1 MTKQKAFFV
10 RIGDSALSG
19 NYHCAT
25 HVSKIQVRRREP
37 VMKYFRELLSVLF
50 VLSFCCALSNAQT
63 SSIEVPTVVPQLVNY
78 SGKALDAQDKPVS
91 GIAGITFSIY
101 KDQYEG
107 TPLWMETQN
116 VTADA
121 EGNYT
126 AQLGATKPQGLPL
139 DLFSSGEARWLGVR
153 INNGEEQPRV
163 LLLSVP
169 YALKA
174 ADAQTL
180 GGLPASAFA
189 LAAPAS
195 GGSVAVVSAAS
206 SSVAG
211 AEPALAGTGTADYV
225 PLWTPNGTTLG
236 NSVLFQVGTGSTAKI
251 GINTTTPTS
260 TLGVNGAATIGGLT
274 LTAAGTATATAGTI
288 THPLNLVASTFNSST
303 KAAVNQTFRWQTE
316 PTGND
321 TSSPS
326 GTLNLLFGSGSSTP
340 AETGLHV
347 ASNGQITFA
356 AGQTFPGAGGG
367 VSSVGLSAPS
377 SDFTVSGSPV
387 TTSGTLALNWNI
399 PPDFTDVA
407 NAIVKRDPNGNFFGS
422 TIIAFGSSGG
432 SAALIGSDGSS
443 DGVGAVQGMSA
454 NGIGVYGESSSTS
467 NSSNNYGVYGTG
479 PIGLGGTAS
488 TSDGIG
494 AFGSSNAG
502 VGVLAYGA
510 TGVFSVGAS
519 GGTGVYGS
527 AYTGIQGLTDSTTGG
542 WGVYGESQGAGVG
555 GGFYNTSTGDALY
568 ASNQAGGD
576 AAFFDGNVDVD
587 GNLSKA
593 GGSFKIDHPLDP
605 ANKYLYHSFVES
617 PDMKNIY
624 DGNVTTDGS
633 GLATVTL
640 PDWFEALNRDFRYQ
654 LTVIGQFAQA
664 MVADEVSNHQFTIK
678 TDKPNVKVSW
688 QVTGIRQD
696 AWANAHRI
704 PVEVSK
710 EPADQGLYLHPEL
723 FGAPPEKS
731 IALAHHPMP
740 PKPPKQG
747 PMIQKLQE
755 QQAAKLKALTK

>member
-1 MTKQKAFFV
+1 
-10 RIGDSALSG
+10 
-19 NYHCAT
+19 
-25 HVSKIQVRRREP
+25 
-37 VMKYFRELLSVLF
+37 MKYFREVLSLLF
-50 VLSFCCALSNAQT
+50 VLLFCCALSDAQT
-63 SSIEVPTVVPQLVNY
+63 SSTEVPTVVPQLVNY
-78 SGKALDAQDKPVS
+78 AGKAVDAQGKPAS

-107 TPLWMETQN
+107 APLWMETQN
-116 VTADA
+116 VTADT
-121 EGNYT
+121 EGNY
-126 AQLGATKPQGLPL
+126 AVQLGATKPQGLPL

-153 INNGEEQPRV
+153 INGGEEQPRV

-189 LAAPAS
+189 LAVPAS
-195 GGSVAVVSAAS
+195 GRSVAEVSVAS
-206 SSVAG
+206 SPAAG
-211 AEPALAGTGTADYV
+211 VEPALAGTGTTDYV

-236 NSVLFQVGTGSTAKI
+236 NSVLFQSGTGSTAKI
-251 GINTTTPTS
+251 GINTATPAS
-260 TLGVNGAATIGGLT
+260 ALDVNGPATVRGNLSLPAT
-274 LTAAGTATATAGTI
+274 GTATSTGGKTSQPTSLTAS
-288 THPLNLVASTFNSST
+288 AYNSST
-303 KAAVNQTFRWQTE
+303 KAALAQNFRWQAE
-316 PTGND
+316 PAGNN
-321 TSSPS
+321 TSSPN
-326 GTLNLLFGSGSSTP
+326 GTLNLLFGSGTSTP
-340 AETGLHV
+340 TETGLHI

-356 AGQTFPGAGGG
+356 KGQTFPGGSGG

-387 TTSGTLALNWNI
+387 TTSGTLALNWTVA
-399 PPDFTDVA
+399 PTSADTA
-407 NAIVKRDPNGNFFGS
+407 NAIVKRDSNGNFFGS

-443 DGVGAVQGMSA
+443 DGVGAVQGTSS
-454 NGIGVYGESSSTS
+454 NGIGVYGSSSSTS
-467 NSSNNYGVYGTG
+467 NSSNNFGVYGTG
-479 PIGLGGTAS
+479 PIGVSGVSS
-488 TSDGIG
+488 TEDGIG
-494 AFGSSNAG
+494 VFGSGVN
-502 VGVLAYGA
+502 VGVEAYGVD
-510 TGVFSVGAS
+510 GVFSVGS
-519 GGTGVYGS
+519 ETGVYGDG
-527 AYTGIQGLTDSTTGG
+527 YIGIQGFTDSTSGG
-542 WGVYGESQGAGVG
+542 WGVYGESQGPGVG
-555 GGFYNTSTGDALY
+555 GGFYNTTTGDALFAY
-568 ASNQAGGD
+568 NQAGGY
-576 AAFFDGNVDVD
+576 AAFFDGSVDVD

-633 GLATVTL
+633 GLASVTL

-664 MVADEVSNHQFTIK
+664 MVASEVSDHQFTIK

-704 PVEVSK
+704 PVEESK
-710 EPADQGLYLHPEL
+710 APADQGLYLHPEL
-723 FGAPPEKS
+723 FGARPEKS

-740 PKPPKQG
+740 PKPRKQD
-747 PMIQKLQE
+747 PRILKLQE
-755 QQAAKLKALTK
+755 QQATKLKAPTK

>member
-1 MTKQKAFFV
+1 MPFENLQQGHLAALRHQRRFSV
-10 RIGDSALSG
+10 RSFGFSITTFLLVALWSG
-19 NYHCAT
+19 
-25 HVSKIQVRRREP
+25 
-37 VMKYFRELLSVLF
+37 LLS
-50 VLSFCCALSNAQT
+50 AQQPATAPT
-63 SSIEVPTVVPQLVNY
+63 SVVPQLVNF
-78 SGKALDAQDKPVS
+78 SGKAIGPEDRPVS
-91 GIAGITFSIY
+91 GVAGITFSIY

-107 TPLWMETQN
+107 APLWMETQN

-121 EGNYT
+121 EGNYSV
-126 AQLGATKPQGLPL
+126 QLGATKPQGLPL
-139 DLFSSGEARWLGVR
+139 DLFSTGEARWLGVR

-195 GGSVAVVSAAS
+195 GGSVVGVSAAS
-206 SSVAG
+206 SAAAG
-211 AEPALAGTGTADYV
+211 VEPALAGTGTADYI
-225 PLWTPNGTTLG
+225 PLWTNGTTLG

-251 GINTTTPTS
+251 GINTTTPSS

-274 LTAAGTATATAGTI
+274 LPAAGTATATSGSI
-288 THPLNLVASTFNSST
+288 SHPLNLVASTFNSST
-303 KAAVNQTFRWQTE
+303 SKAVNQTFRWQTE

-321 TSSPS
+321 TSSPG

-340 AETGLHV
+340 TETGLRV

-387 TTSGTLALNWNI
+387 TTSGTLALNWTVA
-399 PPDFTDVA
+399 PDDFDVA
-407 NAIVKRDPNGNFFGS
+407 NAIVKRDSSGS
-422 TIIAFGSSGG
+422 FQAGTILAFGSSGG
-432 SAALIGSDGSS
+432 AAALIGNDSSS
-443 DGVGAVQGMSA
+443 DGVGAVQGMSG
-454 NGIGVYGESSSTS
+454 NGIGVYGFSGSTS

-479 PIGLGGTAS
+479 PIGGGFAAS

-494 AFGSSNAG
+494 VFGSSSAG
-502 VGVLAYGA
+502 TGVLADGA
-510 TGVFSVGAS
+510 TGVFSS
-519 GGTGVYGS
+519 GTDTGVYGV
-527 AYTGIQGLTDSTTGG
+527 AYLGVEGFTDSTTGG

-555 GGFYNTSTGDALY
+555 GGFYNTSTGDALF
-568 ASNQAGGD
+568 ASNQAGGY
-576 AAFFDGNVDVD
+576 AAFFDGSVDVD
-587 GNLSKA
+587 GKFSQAA
-593 GGSFKIDHPLDP
+593 GSIKMDDPVDP
-605 ANKYLYHSFVES
+605 ANKYLYHSSVES

-624 DGNVTTDGS
+624 DGNVTTDGA

-640 PDWFEALNRDFRYQ
+640 PDWFEALNSDFRYQ

-664 MVADEVSNHQFTIK
+664 MVASEISDHQFTIK

-696 AWANAHRI
+696 AWANANRI

-710 EPADQGLYLHPEL
+710 APADQGLYLHPEL

-740 PKPPKQG
+740 LKPRKQD
-747 PMIQKLQE
+747 PRILKLQE
-755 QQAAKLKALTK
+755 QQATKLKAPTK